1 MVDTYGKTW
10 WREGYACG
18 CMIQSIED
26 IVEPRLKAARYHT
39 PINIFQ
45 QAYNSGGVSASA
57 GTHDGGGA
65 LDHDRS
71 SEGETRIWRECGW
84 ADWRRGS
91 PYDSMDDHNHGIVI
105 GCPHV
110 SSGAA
115 DQVNDYKNGR
125 NGLAGG
131 GADPGPD
138 VPYITWEDAYEKYKK
153 QEDKGGILGMT
164 KAISMRRSADWKVPG
179 QTDGWDKAL
188 PLNDDGAST
197 FCSDT
202 GDAIVVAVANVT
214 ISGLKEDEAFDIA
227 WSIVDCRSSDGGD
240 AKWPSGW
247 VNRRDSRRAVAGES
261 GYRTVE
267 ATFTGTLG
275 KANSGRSKR
284 LRLVYQTPSKTANIG
299 SLTVE
304 GGY

>member
-26 IVEPRLKAARYHT
+26 VVEPRLKAAGYHT

-71 SEGETRIWRECGW
+71 SEGETRIWREGGW

-91 PYDSMDDHNHGIVI
+91 PYDSMDQHNHGIVI

-125 NGLAGG
+125 NGLSGG

-138 VPYITWEDAYEKYKK
+138 VPYITWEDAYEKYANQKPA
-153 QEDKGGILGMT
+153 EPEGLFGMT
-164 KAISMRRSADWKVPG
+164 KRVSSYRGDSQTFQTDNWNKTLGINKEGHATIAVNTKGMCDMIIYVTGGVEKGEEISFRWQYLGTKGDSTNVDWQSSVISYDKGPNGDIQLVCHWDLKPHE
-179 QTDGWDKAL
+179 DGWDHK
-188 PLNDDGAST
+188 
-197 FCSDT
+197 
-202 GDAIVVAVANVT
+202 
-214 ISGLKEDEAFDIA
+214 
-227 WSIVDCRSSDGGD
+227 
-240 AKWPSGW
+240 
-247 VNRRDSRRAVAGES
+247 
-261 GYRTVE
+261 
-267 ATFTGTLG
+267 
-275 KANSGRSKR
+275 
-284 LRLVYQTPSKTANIG
+284 LRLAVNTHNKKVTFG
-299 SLTVE
+299 VVE
-304 GGY
+304 LKGWED